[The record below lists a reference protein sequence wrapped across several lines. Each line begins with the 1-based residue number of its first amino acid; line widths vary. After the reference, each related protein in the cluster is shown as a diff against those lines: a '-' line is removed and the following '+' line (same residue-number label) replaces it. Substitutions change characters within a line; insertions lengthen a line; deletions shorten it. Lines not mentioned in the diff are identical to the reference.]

1 MRARPVATRGHRML
15 LTGLFVVTV
24 MAAAIAGCARAK
36 PTGVVPALAPAA
48 SADQSSPLQAAP
60 LTPEPLRAEVLPP
73 APSSGVAAPGTY
85 TVRRGDTLN
94 AIAATYGTSLSVLSA
109 LNGLTDAD
117 SLQEGQVLL
126 LPSDEAK
133 QTVRHVVVA
142 GDTLAALA
150 RRYNTSSA
158 AIEDANPSLRDPE
171 RLSVGQMLVI
181 PVGQAPAARTHLVR
195 VGETVYRIAQQYGV
209 TVDSIMAANGLADA
223 AQLAA
228 GSVLVIP

>member
-1 MRARPVATRGHRML
+1 
-15 LTGLFVVTV
+15 
-24 MAAAIAGCARAK
+24 
-36 PTGVVPALAPAA
+36 
-48 SADQSSPLQAAP
+48 
-60 LTPEPLRAEVLPP
+60 
-73 APSSGVAAPGTY
+73 
-85 TVRRGDTLN
+85 VRRGDTLN

-150 RRYNTSSA
+150 RRYGTSSA